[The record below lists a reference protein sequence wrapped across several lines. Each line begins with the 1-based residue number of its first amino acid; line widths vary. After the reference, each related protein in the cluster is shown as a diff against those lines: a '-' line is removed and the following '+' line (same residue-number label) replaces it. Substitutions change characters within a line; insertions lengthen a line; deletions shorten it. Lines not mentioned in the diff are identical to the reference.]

1 MGKRKNK
8 RSDAEIKASKD
19 IIKKYI
25 KENYHEQLVAE
36 LGEFEYYPFSHFHN
50 NNIQHDPKDLLDEL
64 YYIKIKQD
72 GFLYKVFIKSK
83 VDEYM
88 NNGIAEYLEEQQNDF
103 LNELHKRTD
112 NKFKIVIEDTQSI
125 KDLVWNN
132 IKFSKHKWM
141 QKFIKET
148 NSFVVVE
155 DTNNLPQVT
164 PENINDYTEQLFD
177 IIRSVSKDI
186 ITPNFNLYEIR
197 IRRDGTLVWNHSL
210 DYNITSW
217 NLNFLY
223 LPDDARAKHVEYI
236 YQINE
241 SYMSMNHMVQC
252 EESLKDLRGSN
263 LRETFG
269 LIGCQQ
275 VILNKPNISSMKDIF
290 SI

>member
-1 MGKRKNK
+1 MGKRKYK
-8 RSDAEIKASKD
+8 RSAAEINMSKD

-25 KENYHEQLVAE
+25 EENYYEQLIAE
-36 LGEFEYYPFSHFHN
+36 LGEFEYNPFSNFRTS
-50 NNIQHDPKDLLDEL
+50 NIQRDSKDLLDEL

-83 VDEYM
+83 VDKYLNE
-88 NNGIAEYLEEQQNDF
+88 GIAEYLVTQQNDF

-132 IKFSKHKWM
+132 IKLHKYKWM

-148 NSFVVVE
+148 DSFVVVE
-155 DTNNLPQVT
+155 DTNHLPRVT

-177 IIRSVSKDI
+177 MIRSVSKDT
-186 ITPNFNLYEIR
+186 ITPTFDLYEIR

-210 DYNITSW
+210 DYNTTFR
-217 NLNFLY
+217 NLSFFDLT
-223 LPDDARAKHVEYI
+223 DDTRAKPVEYI
-236 YQINE
+236 CQINGL
-241 SYMSMNHMVQC
+241 YMSMNHMVQC
-252 EESLKDLRGSN
+252 EDSLKDLRDLS
-263 LRETFG
+263 LEETFR
-269 LIGCQQ
+269 LIGYRQ
-275 VILNKPNISSMKDIF
+275 VILNKPKVSSMKDIF